1 MVFLATFDYMQS
13 PPCGGAARPVK
24 ENKLIVVETEKEL
37 ADKVDA
43 FLTDDKCG
51 YRKYIDLVEIKRI

>member
-1 MVFLATFDYMQS
+1 MVFLATFAYMQIS
-13 PPCGGAARPVK
+13 PSGGVAKRVK

-43 FLTDDKCG
+43 FLADDRAG
-51 YRKYIDLVEIKRI
+51 YRKYIELLEVKRI

>member
-13 PPCGGAARPVK
+13 SPSGGAARRVR

-43 FLTDDKCG
+43 FLADDKCG
-51 YRKYIDLVEIKRI
+51 YRKYIDLLDIKRI

>member
-1 MVFLATFDYMQS
+1 MVFLATFDYLQS
-13 PPCGGAARPVK
+13 STRGGTVRRVK
-24 ENKLIVVETEKEL
+24 ENKLMVVETEKEL

-43 FLTDDKCG
+43 FLADDKCG

>member
-1 MVFLATFDYMQS
+1 MQIS
-13 PPCGGAARPVK
+13 PSGGVAKRVK

-37 ADKVDA
+37 AEKVDT

-51 YRKYIDLVEIKRI
+51 YRKYIELLEVKRI

>member
-1 MVFLATFDYMQS
+1 MIFLATFAYMQS
-13 PPCGGAARPVK
+13 SPSGGVARPVK

-43 FLTDDKCG
+43 FLTDDRAG

>member
-13 PPCGGAARPVK
+13 SPGGGTARRVK
-24 ENKLIVVETEKEL
+24 ENKLMVVETEKEL
-37 ADKVDA
+37 AEKVDA
-43 FLTDDKCG
+43 FLADDKCG

>member
-13 PPCGGAARPVK
+13 SPSGGAARRVK

-43 FLTDDKCG
+43 FLSDDKCG
-51 YRKYIDLVEIKRI
+51 YRKYIDLLDIKRI

>member
-13 PPCGGAARPVK
+13 SPCGGAARRVK

-37 ADKVDA
+37 AEKVDT

>member
-1 MVFLATFDYMQS
+1 MQS
-13 PPCGGAARPVK
+13 SPSGGASRRVK

-43 FLTDDKCG
+43 FLADDKCG
-51 YRKYIDLVEIKRI
+51 YRKYIDLLDIKRI

>member
-1 MVFLATFDYMQS
+1 MVFLATFDYLQS
-13 PPCGGAARPVK
+13 PPSGGAAKRVK

-37 ADKVDA
+37 AEKVDT

-51 YRKYIDLVEIKRI
+51 YRKYIELLEVKRV

>member
-1 MVFLATFDYMQS
+1 MQS
-13 PPCGGAARPVK
+13 SPSGGASRRVK

-43 FLTDDKCG
+43 FLADDKCG

>member
-13 PPCGGAARPVK
+13 SPSGGAVRRVK

-43 FLTDDKCG
+43 FLADDKCG
-51 YRKYIDLVEIKRI
+51 YRKYIDLLEVKRI